1 MKPDN
6 KLQISSFLPDKKE
19 SFINCLQYGIL
30 LIIMMLIRIDFFL
43 KFGFSVKAC

>member
-19 SFINCLQYGIL
+19 SFINCLQYITHNND
-30 LIIMMLIRIDFFL
+30 MLIRIDFFL

>member
-19 SFINCLQYGIL
+19 SFINCLQHITHK
-30 LIIMMLIRIDFFL
+30 MMLIRIDIFL

>member
-19 SFINCLQYGIL
+19 SFINCLQYITHNN
-30 LIIMMLIRIDFFL
+30 DANKNCFF
-43 KFGFSVKAC
+43 F